1 MRGLG
6 AAVTLLTRVPIGTA
20 DWDPRDLHRSVK
32 WIPPVGGV
40 IGLAVAA
47 TYAVL
52 VPVVPATVSAGLAVT
67 LGVLVTGAFHED
79 GLADT
84 VDGFGGGS
92 DRDDTLQ
99 IMKDP
104 RHGTY
109 GVLALVL
116 SVVVRVAALAT
127 MGSAAALAF
136 LPAAHAL
143 SRGGA
148 IGLMGVLPPA
158 SSEGLGAAHSDRRV
172 RRQVVIGAVLSL
184 MVGLITLGWWVG
196 PFAMVAAAGA
206 GLVALLARRH
216 ISGYTGDVLGA
227 AQQVG
232 EMSLLVLGAAL
243 ASSGV
248 VETVWWR

>member
-32 WIPPVGGV
+32 WIPLVGGV

-47 TYAVL
+47 TYAAL
-52 VPVVPATVSAGLAVT
+52 VPVIPATISASLAVT
-67 LGVLVTGAFHED
+67 LGVLITGAFHED

-92 DRDDTLQ
+92 DRDDTLR

-116 SVVVRVAALAT
+116 SVVVRVTALAT

-158 SSEGLGAAHSDRRV
+158 SSEGLGAAHSDRGL

-196 PFAMVAAAGA
+196 PFAIVAAAGA
-206 GLVALLARRH
+206 GLVSLLARRH

-227 AQQVG
+227 VQQVA

-248 VETVWWR
+248 IEMVWWR